1 MVCLFF
7 WVWRSARSLSAALP
21 SPLHD
26 VQWPVCFALAAA
38 QRGPRCSL
46 GRARGAAAPV
56 LQRREGADPVG
67 LMTGHF
73 TPSLRPIPR
82 ERRGLSSQWC
92 GGPRDRI
99 LPHSSRFFRRSAQQS
114 ALSQSAAQSSTMLCR
129 HSDSHTPPQ
138 YRASSAQPPDG
149 AGSASLPCRCFG
161 VPLPTATQAGGRRHA
176 TTWVID
182 TRAHD
187 AAGAADAC
195 AHLGSGCLTAKHL
208 PSNCLG

>member
-26 VQWPVCFALAAA
+26 VQQPVCFALAAA

-114 ALSQSAAQSSTMLCR
+114 ALSQSAAQSSTMLCH

-149 AGSASLPCRCFG
+149 AGSASLPPSPSAAWSGPSRTG
-161 VPLPTATQAGGRRHA
+161 IAILSASPLPSLGRANR
-176 TTWVID
+176 
-182 TRAHD
+182 R
-187 AAGAADAC
+187 
-195 AHLGSGCLTAKHL
+195 SGCAAATFTLRRTI
-208 PSNCLG
+208 